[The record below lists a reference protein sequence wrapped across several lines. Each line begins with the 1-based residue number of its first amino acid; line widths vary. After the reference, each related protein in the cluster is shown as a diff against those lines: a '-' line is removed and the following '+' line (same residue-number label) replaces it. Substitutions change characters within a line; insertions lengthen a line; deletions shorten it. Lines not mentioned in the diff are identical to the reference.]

1 MSKRQ
6 QTLDWLA
13 RLVTERRRL
22 VVGATVLV
30 TLAFASQIPK
40 LTADPAPESL
50 LSSFEGEEY
59 AVIQQRFREWFG
71 KRRSA
76 VLLLVEADDVL
87 SRDSLQKVH
96 DLSLYFADK
105 PWVEKVASITT
116 LSIPRRVKGV
126 VEDDGDGGDLDE
138 VDLEAIDDEDGG
150 GDLDD
155 LDLEVVDD
163 EDGGDLDDLDD
174 LDALDTDKND
184 SQANLEDEVFNAL
197 LDIIESDPDRFP
209 DGIAKV
215 GPALSAELKTDPIVV
230 AAEVTEEEAAELAR
244 AVEGNPLLLGRLV
257 DEDHTVAGIALQLP
271 ELGPR
276 EMRKAMAELRDDLG
290 RPEFADTTVHVG
302 GLPYLRSVIVDKMRA
317 DNLRLIPVTVF
328 VCLVLLLLS
337 FRWLPGVLMPFGAVA
352 VTAVVVVG
360 GMALFGEQM
369 NILNNI
375 IVPLLIIIGI
385 SDATH
390 LVQRYRDEVVG
401 ETDTQEAGRRTVR
414 AMAIAVM
421 LTSATT
427 AVGLAS
433 LVVSKTVML
442 RHFGLTA
449 GIGVMVSYLVII
461 TFVPAVLTWAKPP
474 KPPPP
479 RDRHSLYTNV
489 TMNLV
494 ARLLRWRWVVLG
506 LTAVL
511 TMGAAYVAS
520 GITVDHALL
529 DQFDETDPVYTTTL
543 LIEEKLDGVRPL
555 ELVLVSTEDDH
566 FMDPK
571 VVNTIQ
577 RIRNWAALRPEIIRT
592 LSYGDM
598 LRESYAL
605 LADDPSVRS
614 EEFKSSKQIRGL
626 VTMMSQRKPSPLD
639 AWLTH
644 DGEKARIQFKLRDVG
659 AQATMSF
666 LDDLEREVHAEIG
679 NDETVSYSF
688 TGEAYTGSRGQ
699 AAVVSDLLGS
709 LLVAVVVI
717 FLLLAFFFRSIRLGL
732 LSIPPNL
739 IPLVTTMAYMV
750 WREIPLNVSTVIIF
764 SISLG
769 LAVNGTIHVLA
780 RFREEM
786 QSGLGREAALVRA
799 ARGTGRAIVI
809 SCVTLM
815 AGFSVLLLSSFVPVR
830 NFGELIAVTIAG
842 CLVATLLV
850 LPPLLRVAGG
860 HDPVT
865 PNAD

>member
-6 QTLDWLA
+6 KALDWLA
-13 RLVTERRRL
+13 KLVTERRKL
-22 VVGATVLV
+22 VVSVTVLATL
-30 TLAFASQIPK
+30 TLATQIPK
-40 LTADPAPESL
+40 VTADPAPESL

-59 AVIQQRFREWFG
+59 AVIQQRFEEWFG
-71 KRRSA
+71 TRRTA

-87 SRDSLQKVH
+87 SRESLQQIQ
-96 DLSLYFADK
+96 DLSLYFSGKAWVDK
-105 PWVEKVASITT
+105 VVSITT
-116 LSIPRRVKGV
+116 LNIPRRVRDA
-126 VEDDGDGGDLDE
+126 EDEGDE
-138 VDLEAIDDEDGG
+138 S
-150 GDLDD
+150 DLDD
-155 LDLEVVDD
+155 LDLEAVGD

-174 LDALDTDKND
+174 LDALDEKTED
-184 SQANLEDEVFNAL
+184 SQGDLEDDVFNAL
-197 LDIIESDPDRFP
+197 LDIIESDPSRFP
-209 DGIAKV
+209 GGIAEI

-230 AAEVTEEEAAELAR
+230 GEEVTDEEAAELST
-244 AVEGNPLLLGRLV
+244 AVEDSRLLVGRLI
-257 DEDHTVAGIALQLP
+257 DEDHTVAAIALQLP

-276 EMRKAMAELRDDLG
+276 EMRQAMDELREDLA
-290 RPEFADTTVHVG
+290 RPEFANITVHVG
-302 GLPYLRSVIVDKMRA
+302 GLPYLRSVIVEKMRA
-317 DNLRLIPVTVF
+317 DNLRLIPITVL
-328 VCLVLLLLS
+328 VCLLLLLLS
-337 FRWLPGVLMPFGAVA
+337 FRWLPGVLMPLAAVG
-352 VTAVVVVG
+352 VTALIVVG
-360 GMALFGEQM
+360 GMGLFGQPM

-390 LVQRYRDEVVG
+390 LVQRYRDEVLG
-401 ETDTQEAGRRTVR
+401 DADPRGAGRRTVR

-449 GIGVMVSYLVII
+449 GLGVMISYVVII

-474 KPPPP
+474 KAPP
-479 RDRHSLYTNV
+479 RRDRNSMFTNV
-489 TMNLV
+489 TTSMV
-494 ARLLRWRWVVLG
+494 AKLLRWRWLVLA
-506 LTAVL
+506 LTAVF
-511 TMGAAYVAS
+511 TIGAGYVAS
-520 GITVDHALL
+520 QITVDHALL
-529 DQFDETDPVYTTTL
+529 DQFDESDPVYTTTL

-555 ELVLVSTEDDH
+555 ELILVSPEKDHH

-571 VVNTIQ
+571 TVETIQ

-605 LADDPSVRS
+605 LADDPGVRS
-614 EEFKSSKQIRGL
+614 EEFKSAKQIKGL
-626 VTMMSQRKPSPLD
+626 VTMMSQRKPAPLD
-639 AWLTH
+639 AWLTE
-644 DGEKARIQFKLRDVG
+644 DGTKARVQFKLRDVG
-659 AQATMSF
+659 ARATMAF
-666 LDDLEREVHAEIG
+666 LDDLEREITAELA
-679 NDETVSYSF
+679 NDKKVSFSF

-709 LLVAVVVI
+709 LLIAVVVI
-717 FLLLAFFFRSIRLGL
+717 FFLLAFFFRSVRLGL

-739 IPLVTTMAYMV
+739 IPLVATMAYMV

-786 QSGLGREAALVRA
+786 HSGLGREAALVRA

-815 AGFSVLLLSSFVPVR
+815 AGFSVLLLSSFIPVR
-830 NFGELIAVTIAG
+830 NFGELIAVTIGG

-860 HDPVT
+860 HGPI
-865 PNAD
+865 PADD